1 MDIFLIILS
10 ALCLCIGFL
19 GCFLPILPGPPI
31 SYVGLLLLH
40 FTDRIQFTVTELLV
54 WFAIMIVAQIL
65 DSVVPA
71 LGSKYS
77 GGSKQ
82 GSWGAFIGSIIGL
95 FFLPWGLIVG
105 PFLGAVIG
113 ELLGNQNLL
122 RALKSGIGSLLGF
135 LFGTVLKCIVSL
147 YFIVEFSRHCF
158 RKVKSFLSI
167 YHVIL
172 IKNHR
177 LFFR

>member
-1 MDIFLIILS
+1 MATIKSKKMDIFLIILS

-113 ELLGNQNLL
+113 ELLGNQNLS

-147 YFIVEFSRHCF
+147 YFIVEFF
-158 RKVKSFLSI
+158 KA
-167 YHVIL
+167 
-172 IKNHR
+172 
-177 LFFR
+177 LF